1 VLRGDICGSAPSVQS
16 AVPVIAW
23 VVTHRQRGAG
33 AVLGLGRVTGFAC
46 QYGRAREAQMEEWSE
61 EIVDIREERD
71 TDMRIDWIGIVSQKA
86 APGAPVVT
94 FSVIAW
100 MNSHTRF
107 RLQGQRLRPWGRL
120 SSIRCSRRRLR
131 STSPSV

>member
-1 VLRGDICGSAPSVQS
+1 
-16 AVPVIAW
+16 VPVIAW
-23 VVTHRQRGAG
+23 IVTHRQRGAG

-46 QYGRAREAQMEEWSE
+46 QYGRAREAQMEEWSD